1 MKFRL
6 RKDYLLIAVGAI
18 PLLLSQGL
26 AATPTDISQ
35 KGATDLITR
44 GRRPSS
50 KSMGLPGNAA
60 FLDLGPLLGHV
71 DARSAKIWAKAT
83 GGATLSIRLGLQPDL
98 SDGWNVKG
106 PALDA
111 STDFMG
117 QVQITNLQPAQPY
130 YYCLLL
136 DGKPAMI
143 EPYPSFRT
151 APAAERGHLRFA
163 FGSCVGY
170 QGFDS
175 AATWGDM
182 ATRTNF
188 DLLLMLGDNHYADTT
203 DPKVF
208 LKYFGVQRKL
218 AGYAEISRRIPQY
231 AIWDNHDYSPEPCD
245 GTAKNKER
253 SLAAFKTFWPNPS
266 FGEANNPGV
275 YHKFSRSGVEFFML
289 DNRYHRSPNGA
300 VEDGRKTHLGEAQLA
315 WLKQGLVASTAPV
328 KVLAIGGEW
337 ESSGIANSWTSFKR
351 ERDDLFKFIEE
362 HAITGV
368 LLLSGDRHFTAAYQV
383 NGKFIEVSSGPFGSK
398 NSESKPLPEMFWYS
412 GKGRFYS
419 VYDIDTRPPEPKV
432 VLEIYK
438 TSEGLVERRAFT
450 WDEVL
455 GAAKIKTLTATP
467 ARVGVVQRAN

>member
-1 MKFRL
+1 LCKQF
-6 RKDYLLIAVGAI
+6 
-18 PLLLSQGL
+18 LLLAFDASPLIFAQQL
-26 AATPTDISQ
+26 VAARADKVSH
-35 KGATDLITR
+35 KGATDLMR
-44 GRRPSS
+44 PARRSNDKSS
-50 KSMGLPGNAA
+50 GLPGRAT
-60 FLDLGPLLGHV
+60 FLDLGPLLGDV
-71 DARSAKIWAKAT
+71 GPSSAKIWAKAT
-83 GGATLSIRLGLQPDL
+83 GGAQLSIRLGLQRDL
-98 SDGWNVKG
+98 TDGWNVQG
-106 PALDA
+106 PALDVA
-111 STDFMG
+111 SDFMG
-117 QVQITNLQPAQPY
+117 QVQITNLQPAHPY
-130 YYCLLL
+130 YYCVLL

-151 APAAERGHLRFA
+151 APAAGRGHLRFA

-170 QGFDS
+170 HGYDS

-182 ATRTNF
+182 ASRTNF

-203 DPKVF
+203 DPEVF
-208 LKYFGVQRKL
+208 LTAFGVQRRL
-218 AGYAEISRRIPQY
+218 AGYAEISRRTPQY
-231 AIWDNHDYSPEPCD
+231 AIWDNHDYGPEPCD

-253 SLAAFKTFWPNPS
+253 SLAAFKRFWPNPS
-266 FGEANNPGV
+266 FGEAGNPGV

-300 VEDGRKTHLGEAQLA
+300 VEDGHKTHLGEAQLA
-315 WLKQGLVASTAPV
+315 WLKRGLVASTAPA

-351 ERDDLFKFIEE
+351 ERDDVFKFIEE
-362 HAITGV
+362 HGITGV

-383 NGKFIEVSSGPFGSK
+383 NGKYIEVSSGPFGSK

-419 VYDIDTRPPEPKV
+419 VYDIDTTTPEPKV

-455 GAAKIKTLTATP
+455 GVAKIKTLTATP
-467 ARVGVVQRAN
+467 ARDGVVQRTK